1 MKISLIQMD
10 VRLGEPDYNF
20 AHAEKLIRRAVQ
32 EEQPDVVTLPEAW
45 NVGFFPK
52 GHLEELADQNGAR
65 VKQVFG
71 ALAKELSV
79 NIVAGSVAN
88 LRDGVLYNTA
98 FVFDRS
104 GRLVAEYDKTHLF
117 SPSGEDRFFAH
128 GDHVV
133 DFILDGVPCGLVI
146 CYDIRFVELVR
157 TLALRGIELL
167 FVVAQ
172 WPEMRS
178 THWDI
183 LNRARAI
190 ENQIFVACT
199 NASGMAG
206 KIKNA
211 GHSALIDPWGEIL
224 VLGKDTESILT
235 AEADLSV
242 VQNIRASINA
252 YRDRRPELYAML
264 SPQKTR

>member
-10 VRLGEPDYNF
+10 VRLGEPDFNF
-20 AHAEKLIRRAVQ
+20 AHAEELVRRAVAT
-32 EEQPDVVTLPEAW
+32 EHPDVVTLPEAW

-79 NIVAGSVAN
+79 NIIAGSVAN
-88 LRDGVLYNTA
+88 LRDSALYNTS

-104 GRLVAEYDKTHLF
+104 GNLVAEYDKTHLF
-117 SPSGEDRFFAH
+117 TPSGEHRFFTL
-128 GDHVV
+128 GNHVV
-133 DFILDGVPCGLVI
+133 DFTLDGVHCGLVI

-157 TLALRGIELL
+157 TLALRGIDLL

-172 WPEMRS
+172 WPEMRGF
-178 THWDI
+178 HWDT

-199 NASGMAG
+199 NASGTAG

-211 GHSALIDPWGEIL
+211 GHSALIDPWGETL
-224 VLGKDTESILT
+224 VMGHDTECILT

-242 VQNIRASINA
+242 VQNIRNSINA
-252 YRDRRPELYAML
+252 YRDRRPELYEITRK
-264 SPQKTR
+264 QKN

>member
-1 MKISLIQMD
+1 MKISLIQMN
-10 VRLGEPDYNF
+10 VRLGEPEHNF
-20 AHAEKLIRRAVQ
+20 AHAEELIRRAVAQ
-32 EEQPDVVTLPEAW
+32 EQPDVVTLPEAW

-52 GHLEELADQNGAR
+52 GSLEALADQNGAQ

-88 LRDGVLYNTA
+88 MREGALCNTS

-104 GRLVAEYDKTHLF
+104 GALVAEYDKTHLF
-117 SPSGEDRFFAH
+117 SPSGENRFFSF

-133 DFILDGVPCGLVI
+133 DFILDGVHCGLVI
-146 CYDIRFVELVR
+146 CYDIRFPELVR
-157 TLALRGIELL
+157 ALALRGIDIL

-172 WPEMRS
+172 WPEVRCL
-178 THWDI
+178 HWDI

-190 ENQIFVACT
+190 ENQMFVACT
-199 NASGMAG
+199 NARGFAG

-211 GHSALIDPWGEIL
+211 GHSALIDPWGEALACAGEDEIIL
-224 VLGKDTESILT
+224 S

-242 VQNIRASINA
+242 VQSIRSSINI
-252 YRDRRPELYAML
+252 YRDRRPELYETL
-264 SPQKTR
+264 